1 MTTAN
6 FPLSILAID
15 REIFL
20 GKATSLILPTVQGQ
34 IQVLAGHA
42 PLIALLQEGD
52 VLIEKE
58 DSTSEKL
65 PIAGGVLHV
74 KEERVTLLV
83 NF

>member
-58 DSTSEKL
+58 DSTSGKL

-74 KEERVTLLV
+74 KEDRVTLLV

>member
-1 MTTAN
+1 MSSA
-6 FPLSILAID
+6 FPLTILAID

-20 GKATSLILPTVQGQ
+20 GKAASLSLPTAQGQ

-58 DSTSEKL
+58 DRIAEKL

-74 KEERVTLLV
+74 KEDKVTLLV